1 MERNVIG
8 QFGGG
13 VEDDE
18 LILWRRML
26 IGACQTDLILSD
38 VRIKLEYIHIWEA
51 IRSRLGGLAG

>member
-1 MERNVIG
+1 VERNVIG
-8 QFGGG
+8 QLGGG

-38 VRIKLEYIHIWEA
+38 VRIKLEYIDI
-51 IRSRLGGLAG
+51 